1 MKVSVKVLVLFLAL
15 GAMRDGVAQTST
27 VNLTLEQ
34 THTIK
39 EIVLKD
45 YNFPRL
51 KPGNFTPGDP
61 PPPEA
66 ELQRFPEPVTSKI
79 PGTQA
84 LRFFLSGDQIVIVSG
99 GSDSRIAEV
108 IK

>member
-1 MKVSVKVLVLFLAL
+1 MTALVKVLALVLAL
-15 GAMRDGVAQTST
+15 GATRGAVAQTST

-51 KPGNFTPGDP
+51 KPADFQPGDSP
-61 PPPEA
+61 PSDA

-99 GSDSRIAEV
+99 SDNRIAEV